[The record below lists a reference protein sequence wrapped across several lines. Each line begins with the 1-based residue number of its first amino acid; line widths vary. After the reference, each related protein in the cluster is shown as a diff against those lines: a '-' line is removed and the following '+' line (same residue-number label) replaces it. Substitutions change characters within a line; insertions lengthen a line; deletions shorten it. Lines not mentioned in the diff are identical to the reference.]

1 MKAPLYLVLLMLVG
15 AFLATPAIAQDE
27 AAPEDTTISVQD
39 ADEAAQAVDEAAQ
52 ATDEAAQ
59 ATEEAAEAT
68 EEAVQATEDAAQTT
82 EDAVEMTEDAVQT
95 TEEAVEMT
103 EDAVQTTQE
112 AVEMTEDAEQ
122 PTQDTV
128 TVEWIVNEAPND
140 SPVIVKGRLVES
152 LGDNEYVFEDETGT
166 VQVEIDD
173 DVLSPDQFQAG
184 VEVEIVGEVDR
195 DQEEGV
201 EIEVAR
207 LNMV

>member
-1 MKAPLYLVLLMLVG
+1 MNTYMKAPLYLVLLMLVG

-27 AAPEDTTISVQD
+27 AAPEDTTISAQD

-82 EDAVEMTEDAVQT
+82 EDAVEVTEDAVQT

-103 EDAVQTTQE
+103 EDA
-112 AVEMTEDAEQ
+112 EQ
-122 PTQDTV
+122 PAQDTV
-128 TVEWIVNEAPND
+128 TVEWIVNEAPD
-140 SPVIVKGRLVES
+140 ASSVTVKGRLVES

-173 DVLSPDQFQAG
+173 DLLSPDQFQAG
-184 VEVEIVGEVDR
+184 VEVEIVGEVDI

-201 EIEVAR
+201 EIEVER
-207 LNMV
+207 LNVV